1 MDCLKI
7 IAVSLASLVVL
18 FVLTKLMGNRQV
30 SQLTMF
36 DYVIGISIGS
46 IAAEMATELDKPM
59 HSVIAMAVYAA
70 VACLIS
76 LLTAKFLPF
85 RRTVFGKSTVLMK
98 NGEFLRENFKKAKL
112 DLGEFLM
119 QCRTAGYFSV
129 SDIDTA
135 VLEPNGTVSFLP
147 FAPKRPA
154 TPEDLKLVPGENVLP
169 YNVIADG
176 VILDRNLKALGLDRK
191 ALFAFLKEQGE
202 TNAEQIFLVTADKNG
217 SFTLYKSINNTPADP
232 FE

>member
-1 MDCLKI
+1 MNYLKI
-7 IAVSLASLVVL
+7 VIVSLISLAVL

-46 IAAEMATELDKPM
+46 IAAEMATELDKPLY
-59 HSVIAMAVYAA
+59 SVIAMAVYAA
-70 VACLIS
+70 VACFAS

-85 RRTVFGKSTVLMK
+85 RRAVFGKSIVLMK
-98 NGEFLRENFKKAKL
+98 NGVFLRENFKKARL

-154 TPEDLKLVPGENVLP
+154 TPEDLKLAPGENTLP
-169 YNVIADG
+169 FNVIADG
-176 VILDRNLKALGLDRK
+176 VILNRNLKALGLNK
-191 ALFAFLKEQGE
+191 KSLFAFLKEQGKAS
-202 TNAEQIFLVTADKNG
+202 AEDIFLVTADKNG
-217 SFTLYKSINNTPADP
+217 AFTLYKSSEDISSDP
-232 FE
+232 FQ